1 MKKLLK
7 DACSKTVF
15 TFDDKIYKQIDG
27 VSMGSPLG
35 SPLPTVF
42 MTEIKKNIIQKLI
55 DKKFIKF
62 YIRYVDDTLPLL

>member
-1 MKKLLK
+1 
-7 DACSKTVF
+7 
-15 TFDDKIYKQIDG
+15 
-27 VSMGSPLG
+27 MGSPLG
-35 SPLPTVF
+35 SPLPIVF

>member
-15 TFDDKIYKQIDG
+15 TFNDKIYKQVDG
-27 VSMGSPLG
+27 VSMEFPLG
-35 SPLPTVF
+35 SPLPNVF

-55 DKKFIKF
+55 DKNFIKF
-62 YIRYVDDTLPLL
+62 YIRYVDGTPPLL